1 MKLSQ
6 LLAFFAV
13 GCQVANTPPD
23 SFTENKKLDMVIN
36 AHEGI
41 AVLPEQDQYS
51 FYFESKVELDTF
63 IFSTCS
69 RELLKES
76 AWNVKQEVRYGPFKW
91 LRKLVDSKT
100 EIKFDFRPNTIER
113 DDCLIEA
120 YGISKGAKVSGAFVL
135 LSSHK
140 YNTNAYIECNGDIY
154 KSDVGVTAC
163 QSRSGK
169 YQSIS
174 FDIPMQ
180 AATTEC
186 GFTNENKKN
195 HQYNIAD
202 GVCTTIFYN
211 ESKTIFHK
219 LLTYGYNTL

>member
-1 MKLSQ
+1 
-6 LLAFFAV
+6 V
-13 GCQVANTPPD
+13 PPD
-23 SFTENKKLDMVIN
+23 NFTENKKLDMIIN
-36 AHEGI
+36 SHEGI
-41 AVLPEQDQYS
+41 VVLPEQDQYS
-51 FYFESKVELDTF
+51 FWFESKVELDTF

-120 YGISKGAKVSGAFVL
+120 YGVSKGAKVSSAIVVL
-135 LSSHK
+135 SQSK
-140 YNTNAYIECNGDIY
+140 YNINSYIECNGDIY
-154 KSDVGVTAC
+154 KSGTGVTAC

-174 FDIPMQ
+174 FDIDMR
-180 AATTEC
+180 AVSTDC
-186 GFTNENKKN
+186 GFSNDLKKN
-195 HQYNIAD
+195 HQYNIVD
-202 GVCTTIFYN
+202 GICTTIFYN

-219 LLTYGYNTL
+219 LTTYGYNTL